1 VNTRSCELVVHEAQY
16 LGGAGCEVKHG
27 KRWDSEKLKQISM
40 SKVLSKYF
48 VILHEP
54 SFGVEES
61 EYPKFEYA
69 AIGKAMTNRPAL
81 PEPKK

>member
-1 VNTRSCELVVHEAQY
+1 MVVHEAQY

-27 KRWDSEKLKQISM
+27 KRWDSEKLRQISM

-54 SFGVEES
+54 SFDIEEKD
-61 EYPKFEYA
+61 YPKFEYT
-69 AIGKAMTNRPAL
+69 AISKAINNRPVL
-81 PEPKK
+81 PEPK